1 LSSPLNP
8 ISPPG
13 PFPEEE
19 SPPPAT
25 VISED
30 PSWSEW
36 EVLQIAML
44 TVASIV
50 SFLFLITFAAQRLLY
65 ANSTIAEVA
74 GYPWVTV
81 LAQLLAYF
89 VVLLFMVSVVKRKP
103 GESFWRA
110 IRWDWPQ
117 SWSAYLF
124 GGVILALA
132 LQGLAHFLPMPKE
145 LPIDRF
151 FRTPREAWA
160 LSLFG
165 VSLAPL
171 LEEFFFRGFL
181 YPVLARRLGVV
192 LAILLT
198 SIGFGLIHA
207 PQLGKAWAPVL
218 VVFLVGLA
226 LTITRAVTKSVA
238 ASLLMHVAYNGT
250 ISALI
255 FAVSDG
261 FRHLD
266 KLAQ

>member
-13 PFPEEE
+13 SFPKEGW
-19 SPPPAT
+19 SPPPA
-25 VISED
+25 ILSED
-30 PSWSEW
+30 PPWSEW

-50 SFLFLITFAAQRLLY
+50 SLLFLITFAAQRLFY
-65 ANSTIAEVA
+65 PNSTITEVA
-74 GYPWVTV
+74 SYPWVTV
-81 LAQLLAYF
+81 LAQLLAYV
-89 VVLLFMVSVVKRKP
+89 VVLLFMWSVGRRP
-103 GESFWRA
+103 PERSFGQA
-110 IRWDWPQ
+110 IRWNWPQ

-124 GGVILALA
+124 GGVVLALA

-171 LEEFFFRGFL
+171 MEEFFFRGFL

-192 LAILLT
+192 LAIVLT
-198 SIGFGLIHA
+198 STGFGLIHA

-226 LTITRAVTKSVA
+226 LTITRAITKSVA
-238 ASLLMHVAYNGT
+238 ASLLMHIAYNGT
-250 ISALI
+250 ISTLI